1 MKEMFFSA
9 KNPLEKAYFIFK
21 LTGNR
26 PASQFWQ
33 IESALRLYLGKKK
46 MPEIKCWQAKRDS

>member
-1 MKEMFFSA
+1 MREGDVFFS

-26 PASQFWQ
+26 PASQF
-33 IESALRLYLGKKK
+33 
-46 MPEIKCWQAKRDS
+46 